1 MIFKGPFQLKP
12 MGLLFYDTGW
22 EAASAGLSYSGKNV
36 SAVRT
41 KLVPMVIWS
50 CLLSKP

>member
-1 MIFKGPFQLKP
+1 MAGGLDYMIFKGPFQLKP

-36 SAVRT
+36 R
-41 KLVPMVIWS
+41 
-50 CLLSKP
+50 LL